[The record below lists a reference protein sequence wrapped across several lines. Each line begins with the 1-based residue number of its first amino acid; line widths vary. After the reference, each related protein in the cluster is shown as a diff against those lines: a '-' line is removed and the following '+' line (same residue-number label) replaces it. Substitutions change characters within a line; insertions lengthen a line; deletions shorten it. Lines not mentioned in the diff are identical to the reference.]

1 MKVLF
6 LNGPN
11 LNLLGTRQPE
21 IYGKATLADIERLVR
36 ARAKELGAEIDFR
49 QTNDEGELV
58 GWIQGAKGV
67 VSAIVLNAAAYT
79 HTSVAIRDAIT
90 AVELPVIEIHL
101 SNTHAREPFRHRS
114 LIAGVCRGQIAGFG
128 VQSYL
133 LGLIA
138 AVNLRDAS

>member
-1 MKVLF
+1 
-6 LNGPN
+6 
-11 LNLLGTRQPE
+11 
-21 IYGKATLADIERLVR
+21 
-36 ARAKELGAEIDFR
+36 
-49 QTNDEGELV
+49 V